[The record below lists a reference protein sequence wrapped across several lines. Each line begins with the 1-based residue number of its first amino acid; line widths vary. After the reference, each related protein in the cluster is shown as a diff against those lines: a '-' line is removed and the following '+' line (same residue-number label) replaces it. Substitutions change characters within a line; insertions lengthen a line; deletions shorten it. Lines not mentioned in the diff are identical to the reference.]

1 MDAGELVQRRREQ
14 RLITL
19 SLADQVPEERWREP
33 ALAGERTIHDLLA
46 HVLAWDEWAIAV
58 FEISASRDLPPVLF
72 QASQDV
78 DAYNERAVAR
88 FRALSRDDIISG
100 LQTAGERALSSAH
113 VGGGAD
119 WELRRIAGLRLPN
132 VQAPAPGAQLTE
144 AQKHGPSV
152 RAILRILMIHEAEHD
167 QEIMTTYGVQ
177 PNLER
182 FQEGAESDA
191 DR

>member
-19 SLADQVPEERWREP
+19 SLADQIPEERWREP
-33 ALAGERTIHDLLA
+33 ALSGERTIHDLLA

-58 FEISASRDLPPVLF
+58 FEISASRDLPQVLF
-72 QASQDV
+72 QAAQDV

-100 LQTAGERALSSAH
+100 LQTAGERVLSSAR

-152 RAILRILMIHEAEHD
+152 RAILRSLMSHEAEHD
-167 QEIMTTYGVQ
+167 QEIMATYAVQ

-191 DR
+191 ER